1 MEEKPSVA
9 DEARRPS
16 HASSRVE
23 GVGAEKVRMEHS
35 HMVLPE
41 ILIGLSDEEL
51 QQIGRKATFKLDC
64 FILPS
69 ITIMY
74 IMNYLDRQ
82 NIASAKLADISV
94 DLNLSAVQY
103 QTSVSILFAGY
114 ILMQVPSN
122 IILGKIRYPAIYIC
136 SAMALWGLIS
146 GLMAVIHNF
155 GGLLACRF
163 FLGFVEAV
171 FFPGALYYLSM
182 FYSRKQFAFRTAILY
197 SGSQLGNAFGG
208 LFAIGILKLDNE
220 RGLEGWRWL
229 FLIEG
234 VLTIFLALVFAFIL
248 PNSIKTLKGFSN
260 KEREWVIWNFESD
273 LGQQDNSKEVSGQQG
288 LKLAAMDPK
297 MWLFMTLLTS
307 IYISAAV
314 TNFFPS
320 VVGGLGYSRN
330 KTYGLTA
337 PPFMLCVICML
348 INGFHSDR
356 TQERYLHIVCP
367 LAITVVANIIAVST
381 LNVAGRYVAMM
392 LMPASF
398 YSASIVV
405 LSWIAGSLNQPAVK
419 RAAAIAAINAVSNTP
434 NIWTSY
440 LYRSAPRYIVAFA
453 VNLAAAVLAILVA
466 TVIRVYLR
474 RENAKMDRGEDVGKS
489 GPTEAQKM
497 AGFRYTL

>member
-1 MEEKPSVA
+1 MDSREVTEEIK
-9 DEARRPS
+9 RPS
-16 HASSRVE
+16 PSSSRVE
-23 GVGAEKVRMEHS
+23 DVGAEKVRIEHS
-35 HMVLPE
+35 HMVMPE
-41 ILIGLSDEEL
+41 ILVGLSDAEL
-51 QQIGRKATFKLDC
+51 TSLGRRATFKLDC
-64 FILPS
+64 FIMPCV
-69 ITIMY
+69 TIMY
-74 IMNYLDRQ
+74 ILNYLDRQ
-82 NIASAKLADISV
+82 NIASAKLADIDY
-94 DLNLSAVQY
+94 DLGLSAVEY

-122 IILGKIRYPAIYIC
+122 IVVGKIQYPAIYIC
-136 SAMALWGLIS
+136 AAMGVWGLIS
-146 GLMAVIHNF
+146 ALMAVVQNF

-171 FFPGALYYLSM
+171 FFPGALFFISM
-182 FYSRKQFAFRTAILY
+182 FYSRQQFALRTAILY

-208 LFAIGILKLDNE
+208 LFAIGILELDGE

-234 VLTIFLALVFAFIL
+234 VVTIALAILFALIL
-248 PNSIKTLKGFSN
+248 PNSIRKLRGFTQ
-260 KEREWVIWNFESD
+260 KEKNWVLWNFESD
-273 LGQQDNSKEVSGQQG
+273 LGQQDNSKEVGGRKG
-288 LKLAAMDPK
+288 LMMALSDPK
-297 MWLFMTLLTS
+297 MWMFMTLLTS
-307 IYISAAV
+307 VYISAAV

-356 TQERYLHIVCP
+356 KQERYLHIVCP
-367 LAITVVANIIAVST
+367 LGITMVANVIAVST
-381 LNVAGRYVAMM
+381 LNIAARYVAMM

-398 YSASIVV
+398 YSASIVI
-405 LSWIAGSLNQPAVK
+405 LSWITGSLNQPAVK
-419 RAAAIAAINAVSNTP
+419 RAAAIAAINAVANTP

-440 LYRSAPRYIVAFA
+440 LYRSPPRYIVAFI
-453 VNLAAAVLAILVA
+453 VNLAAAGLAILVA
-466 TVIRVYLR
+466 TVIRIYLR
-474 RENAKMDRGEDVGKS
+474 RENAKMDRGQDVGKS